1 MIRGPLSYIPT
12 IETRI
17 VQRHEAIALSENE
30 GVYVRNVRSGH
41 VRAVMGAQAYLLNE
55 HEQLWEKDLSAL
67 VEDLLKYDINPNVKI
82 LYRS

>member
-67 VEDLLKYDINPNVKI
+67 VEDLLKYDTNPDVKI

>member
-67 VEDLLKYDINPNVKI
+67 VEDLLKYDTKINHS
-82 LYRS
+82 RF